1 MPASTVRKRF
11 AYQSTVSTIVILA
24 IVAGGIGGFLLYRY
38 SPQLATVLQHH
49 TTQKTTSPKTHLT
62 VNQQVQSLGTLLQGF
77 NSAMTSYDAQP
88 QDQSPSL
95 RLIISNIGV
104 NVPIVERGL
113 KQGWLVVAPG
123 EVVTHFVYS
132 AYPGSPGNTI
142 LYSHANEAFRS
153 LDKLSIHD
161 TIVVQTPNGVIAY
174 RVREIR
180 IVDPSDLSVLNSTDS
195 SVLTLLTC
203 YPFGVD
209 STRFVVIADQ
219 V

>member
-1 MPASTVRKRF
+1 MSV
-11 AYQSTVSTIVILA
+11 IVIIA
-24 IVAGGIGGFLLYRY
+24 IVVGGIGGFLLYRY
-38 SPQLATVLQHH
+38 SPQLTAILHQHSVSK
-49 TTQKTTSPKTHLT
+49 QASPTPL
-62 VNQQVQSLGTLLQGF
+62 VPANQQVQSLGTLLQSF
-77 NSAMTSYDAQP
+77 NSSMTSYDAQP
-88 QDQSPSL
+88 QDQTPTL
-95 RLIISNIGV
+95 RLIISKIGV

-113 KQGWLVVAPG
+113 KQGWMIVAPG

-132 AYPGSPGNTI
+132 AYPGSSGNTI
-142 LYSHANEAFRS
+142 LYSHANEAFQH

-161 TIVVQTPNGVIAY
+161 TIVVQTPNGNVAY
-174 RVREIR
+174 RIREIR
-180 IVDPSDLSVLNSTDS
+180 IVDPSDLSVLNPTDS